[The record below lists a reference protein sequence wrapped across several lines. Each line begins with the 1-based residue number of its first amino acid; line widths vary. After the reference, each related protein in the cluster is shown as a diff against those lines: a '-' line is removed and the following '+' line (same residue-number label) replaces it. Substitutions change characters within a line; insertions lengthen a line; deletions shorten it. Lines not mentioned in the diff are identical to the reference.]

1 MVIFYAVVLYLF
13 ITTVIADRSQIPSNC
28 SFGISVTNTSSY
40 GPSILWILHDAT
52 ALNLYNLRASICR
65 QLLDKYDEWP
75 EDYKSGIINACAVC
89 IDQEHPERFIDDLE
103 RKHQQIHEKRRQR
116 KNMAI
121 INQSIPDSFASPGF
135 PLLVHIQ
142 ICLLRHQVERAAE
155 LTRKM
160 DSSSCLNDEVRDD
173 AWFNIWSYLLAE
185 GRLFLDG
192 NLDTPGYLKKRDFLY
207 NYMACQVSQKA
218 KIAMI
223 DFYQEVANRVCEQ
236 EDATLEEKQYVILAC
251 QQTVLRLL
259 LKMRGLGLNTIL
271 EFARETKW
279 PVEIPG
285 QKSAKDLNVWGAN
298 FLLQK
303 RKVPSTLIDETTGL
317 VDLLKRT
324 ELEPE
329 KACGLD
335 QVDSTLSSMKREL
348 PSAPIESSTAENEWH
363 LRESELLSDD
373 NRAKSS
379 TPGDDGGFEQQTV
392 IRASTSSVINNFYEE
407 NESGQNSEIDEEEDD
422 GLVILDDDDDHS
434 EVLVVENVDNDR
446 VLDVEDVDDG
456 EEDSD
461 DVDEDDKFMY
471 SDDDEDIVYSVDGN
485 VYSDV
490 EENNGRDV
498 EFGNYQNEEE
508 TEIFYRSKGEDTCAQ
523 EKHIKSDDSNDDRY
537 GQTEDEKRRMVEH
550 SEKMNNDSYREDR
563 KCRPDDGDND
573 IDEEIEDSDDF
584 KDSPDDVEYDDSD
597 PVDASVN
604 VKSFVGSFGHDGS
617 NTSQGADTPRNNH
630 ESNQVVGVD
639 MYENAADSDASPEN
653 STQNSED
660 LSVVEVDSEVVDTEN
675 PQLSESSPSFETANN
690 QNERKEDVANDYDV
704 TDPDHKHLP
713 KTHKD
718 RADIAAVRGEFGDTT
733 EEEDGNDRFR
743 ANRTAQAD
751 RRADALTVGVGYAS
765 QEDGYE
771 PEDTHGYTEEEVS
784 EAIHTEDEEDER
796 ILEQKPHFSDID
808 TSQHQT
814 GHTSHT
820 DIEDATRLLSGQS
833 RDIVGNT
840 DRQNSIEPASDDM
853 DMADERTEQ
862 EEDVVAEFSE
872 LEENP
877 ECSFELQIPPSES
890 TQAKTL
896 LEFAQKAQNKDNWVD
911 HLKDT
916 ESISDDVGS
925 KINDTPEVGQ
935 SDADDGLLP
944 QETEFNK
951 IGALSFDADD
961 EKYATEGCKSLE
973 TEEEEDTEKDNR
985 VDIFANEGVSTINDN
1000 NVNGAIDDQGN
1011 EFKTGND
1018 EKHISAVE
1026 NVQDKTQ
1033 HKNLNKAQELVI
1045 VEKDHSKVYN
1055 EDVEVLVHDE
1065 DNAAI
1070 GDEDGGGAIS
1080 DVNTKEILVPGKVP
1094 GRTSDEELMSDEDD
1108 CGKVDSKDVEVF
1120 AHGEDNVAS
1129 GNKDCGGAISDV
1141 NTKEIPEEVS
1151 GQTSDEE
1158 LVIVEKDCAKVDS
1171 EDVEVLLQDE
1181 DNVTKGNEDSG
1192 SAISDMKTQE
1202 IPEEVSGQTELVI
1215 AEKDCGEVDIE
1226 DVEVLLQDED
1236 NVAMGKEDSCGAI
1249 SDVNTKET
1257 PEDNPGQTL
1266 DKELVIVEKDCV
1278 EVDIEDVEVLL
1289 QDEDNV
1295 AKGSEA
1301 SGSAISDMNTQ
1312 EILEDVPGQTLDEE
1326 SVVEE
1331 DCGKVD
1337 SEDVE
1342 VLLQDEDTKEVLQRE
1357 ESDEI
1362 GSNEGGKASDGFRN
1376 EKAGDNAARV
1386 NKKSGNV
1393 DAVNHINNDDS
1404 EHTPNKE
1411 TASERKSGGINS
1423 NDMASG
1429 DSGGTFNDDT
1439 AIVADDLKEAKN
1451 DVADSVVEA
1460 RLEAS
1465 NTGDGTGESIIE
1477 KNEESMS
1484 LDEVCTE
1491 DRTSLSHGGALT
1503 SVDNPRSEIH
1513 DDTSSIVATEDQK
1526 SMTDDEVIIDETDA
1540 KREDQA
1546 MTGADKCQPNEDKC
1560 NDSTIAADVKLEGD
1574 TVGDAEV
1581 VAQNDTI
1588 DCLVNDAGEANE
1600 DCDDQSKEIAG
1611 KTGVGVGI
1619 EEVKDIMDV
1628 ENDFDAIDN
1637 CNGEMANKKEAQL
1650 GPNQAHLQEDKP
1662 VDTSNLLNDTEFPIL
1677 PSHNEEV
1684 LGINDSVEDKS
1695 FDIPQFIGGES
1706 SPQKEGS
1713 TRNNEGISGTFEK
1726 SNEDGNSIGDESVG
1740 GGDGSVISEIFQPIL
1755 PKKRKRHVDEDTSVS
1770 SSSTPRSQKQAS
1782 IRAKN
1787 GTAGTQRTGEDE
1799 DNGNVKSGM
1808 SVLKPSEHVEES
1820 STRAITTST
1829 SSLKARRGL
1838 PPRPPKEASKDPK
1851 RRITRS
1857 KKKIDDELPAQAK
1870 RSTRSSGAKAPKQ
1883 KTKDIANNDDASV
1896 QTTTSKRS
1904 TRSAARKLSSGAKAS
1919 KQKTEDIANNDDSSV
1934 QTTTSKR
1941 STRSA
1946 ARKLSSS
1953 AKAPKQKT
1961 EEIENDDDI
1970 SVQTNKS
1977 TRSTRSTRSAAKKL
1991 SSGAKVPKRETEEI
2005 ENVSVRTNTSTKSTR
2020 SAARR
2025 LSSVAKVPK
2034 HKNEVIENDD
2044 DVSVQTNKSTRST
2057 RSAVRKLS
2065 SGAKA
2070 PKQKAKEIENDD
2082 DMSVQ
2087 TNASTRSATRKL
2099 SSVATIRAPEKP
2111 AEDDDP
2117 YSDWT
2122 VKKLQVELKKRKIS
2136 YSTKLR
2142 KSELKEK
2149 LKSADEAKKGKN
2161 LM

>member
-13 ITTVIADRSQIPSNC
+13 ITTLIADRSQIPPNC
-28 SFGISVTNTSSY
+28 SFGISVTNISSH

-75 EDYKSGIINACAVC
+75 EDYKSDIINACAVC

-160 DSSSCLNDEVRDD
+160 DSSSFLNDEVRDD

-192 NLDTPGYLKKRDFLY
+192 NLDTPGYLKKRDFIY

-218 KIAMI
+218 KTAMI

-236 EDATLEEKQYVILAC
+236 EDAILEEKQYVILAC

-271 EFARETKW
+271 EFAQETKW

-285 QKSAKDLNVWGAN
+285 QKSTKDLNVWGAN

-303 RKVPSTLIDETTGL
+303 RKVPSTLIDERTGL

-324 ELEPE
+324 DLEPE
-329 KACGLD
+329 KAYGLD
-335 QVDSTLSSMKREL
+335 QVDSTLPSMKREL
-348 PSAPIESSTAENEWH
+348 PSVPIESSTAENEWH
-363 LRESELLSDD
+363 PRESELSSDD
-373 NRAKSS
+373 NRAKQL
-379 TPGDDGGFEQQTV
+379 TPGDDGGFEHQTV
-392 IRASTSSVINNFYEE
+392 IIANTSSVINNFYEE

-434 EVLVVENVDNDR
+434 EVLVVENEDNDQ

-456 EEDSD
+456 EGDSD
-461 DVDEDDKFMY
+461 DVDEEKFVY

-485 VYSDV
+485 AYSDD
-490 EENNGRDV
+490 EENNGRDA
-498 EFGNYQNEEE
+498 EFGNYQNKEEN
-508 TEIFYRSKGEDTCAQ
+508 EILHGIKGEDTCAQ
-523 EKHIKSDDSNDDRY
+523 EKHIESDDSNDNKY
-537 GQTEDEKRRMVEH
+537 GQTEDEKRRMVEY
-550 SEKMNNDSYREDR
+550 SEKMNNYNYREDI

-573 IDEEIEDSDDF
+573 LEEEIEDSDDF
-584 KDSPDDVEYDDSD
+584 KDSPDDVEDDHSD
-597 PVDASVN
+597 PVDASAN
-604 VKSFVGSFGHDGS
+604 VKSIVGCFGHDDS
-617 NTSQGADTPRNNH
+617 NTYQGADTPRNNH

-639 MYENAADSDASPEN
+639 IYENVADSDASPEG

-660 LSVVEVDSEVVDTEN
+660 LSVVEVDSNVVDTEN
-675 PQLSESSPSFETANN
+675 PQLSEYSPSFETANN
-690 QNERKEDVANDYDV
+690 QNERKEDVADDYDV
-704 TDPDHKHLP
+704 TYPEHTNLQ
-713 KTHKD
+713 KTRKD
-718 RADIAAVRGEFGDTT
+718 MADAAAVRGKFGDTT
-733 EEEDGNDRFR
+733 EEEDGIDRFR

-765 QEDGYE
+765 QVEDGYE

-796 ILEQKPHFSDID
+796 IIEQKPHFSNID
-808 TSQHQT
+808 TMQQQT

-820 DIEDATRLLSGQS
+820 DIEDAARLLSGQS
-833 RDIVGNT
+833 RGIVGNT

-862 EEDVVAEFSE
+862 EEDVAAELSE

-877 ECSFELQIPPSES
+877 ECSFELQIPPPES

-896 LEFAQKAQNKDNWVD
+896 LEFAQKAQNKDNWVGR
-911 HLKDT
+911 LKDI

-935 SDADDGLLP
+935 SDAEDRLLP
-944 QETEFNK
+944 QETEFDK

-973 TEEEEDTEKDNR
+973 TEEEEDTEIDSR
-985 VDIFANEGVSTINDN
+985 VDTFANEGVSTINDN
-1000 NVNGAIDDQGN
+1000 NVNGAIDDQRN
-1011 EFKTGND
+1011 EFKTGNE
-1018 EKHISAVE
+1018 EKHIGAVE
-1026 NVQDKTQ
+1026 IVQDKTQ
-1033 HKNLNKAQELVI
+1033 QKNLNEGQELVI
-1045 VEKDHSKVYN
+1045 VEKDHGKVDN
-1055 EDVEVLVHDE
+1055 EDVEVFVHDE
-1065 DNAAI
+1065 DNAAM
-1070 GDEDGGGAIS
+1070 GEEDSVGAIS
-1080 DVNTKEILVPGKVP
+1080 DVNTEKIMGSENVLGK
-1094 GRTSDEELMSDEDD
+1094 TSDEELMSVEKD

-1120 AHGEDNVAS
+1120 VHGEDNVAS
-1129 GNKDCGGAISDV
+1129 GNKDCGGAISDF

-1158 LVIVEKDCAKVDS
+1158 LAIVEKHCGKVDN
-1171 EDVEVLLQDE
+1171 EEVEGLLQDE
-1181 DNVTKGNEDSG
+1181 DN
-1192 SAISDMKTQE
+1192 A
-1202 IPEEVSGQTELVI
+1202 
-1215 AEKDCGEVDIE
+1215 
-1226 DVEVLLQDED
+1226 
-1236 NVAMGKEDSCGAI
+1236 AMGKEDSCGAI
-1249 SDVNTKET
+1249 SDVNTKEI
-1257 PEDNPGQTL
+1257 PEDNPDQTL
-1266 DKELVIVEKDCV
+1266 DEELVIVEKDCV
-1278 EVDIEDVEVLL
+1278 DSEDVEVLL

-1295 AKGSEA
+1295 AKGSED

-1312 EILEDVPGQTLDEE
+1312 EIPEDVPGQTLEDEL
-1326 SVVEE
+1326 VIVEKDRVE
-1331 DCGKVD
+1331 LD
-1337 SEDVE
+1337 SEDDE
-1342 VLLQDEDTKEVLQRE
+1342 VLLQDEDTMEVLQLE

-1376 EKAGDNAARV
+1376 DKSGDTAARV
-1386 NKKSGNV
+1386 NKKSDNV

-1404 EHTPNKE
+1404 ERTLNKE
-1411 TASERKSGGINS
+1411 TASEGESVGINI

-1439 AIVADDLKEAKN
+1439 AIVADDLKEAKKY
-1451 DVADSVVEA
+1451 VGDSVVEA

-1465 NTGDGTGESIIE
+1465 NMGNGTGESIIE

-1484 LDEVCTE
+1484 LDEVCNE
-1491 DRTSLSHGGALT
+1491 DRTSLSHGGALS
-1503 SVDNPRSEIH
+1503 SVDKPRSQIH
-1513 DDTSSIVATEDQK
+1513 DDTSSIVAAEEQK
-1526 SMTDDEVIIDETDA
+1526 SKTDDEVIVDETDA
-1540 KREDQA
+1540 KREDEA
-1546 MTGADKCQPNEDKC
+1546 MTGVDKYQPNENKC
-1560 NDSTIAADVKLEGD
+1560 NDSTIAADVKPEGD

-1581 VAQNDTI
+1581 VVQDNTI
-1588 DCLVNDAGEANE
+1588 GCLANDAGEANK
-1600 DCDDQSKEIAG
+1600 DCDDQTKKIAG
-1611 KTGVGVGI
+1611 KTGVGIGI
-1619 EEVKDIMDV
+1619 EGVKDIMDV
-1628 ENDFDAIDN
+1628 ENDFDVIDN
-1637 CNGEMANKKEAQL
+1637 SHGEMAKKKEAQL
-1650 GPNQAHLQEDKP
+1650 GPSQAHLQEDKP
-1662 VDTSNLLNDTEFPIL
+1662 VETSNLMNDTEFPIL
-1677 PSHNEEV
+1677 PSYNEEEF
-1684 LGINDSVEDKS
+1684 GINDSVEEKPS
-1695 FDIPQFIGGES
+1695 DIPQFIGGES

-1713 TRNNEGISGTFEK
+1713 TRSNEGIAGGFEK
-1726 SNEDGNSIGDESVG
+1726 SNEDGNSIRDESVG

-1755 PKKRKRHVDEDTSVS
+1755 PKKRKRHVDENTSVS
-1770 SSSTPRSQKQAS
+1770 SSSTPRSQKES
-1782 IRAKN
+1782 SNRAKN
-1787 GTAGTQRTGEDE
+1787 RTAGTQITGEDE
-1799 DNGNVKSGM
+1799 DDENVKSGM
-1808 SVLKPSEHVEES
+1808 SVLKPSEHVEEA
-1820 STRAITTST
+1820 STRAITKST
-1829 SSLKARRGL
+1829 LSLKVRRGL
-1838 PPRPPKEASKDPK
+1838 PPRPPKEANKDPK
-1851 RRITRS
+1851 RRVTRS

-1896 QTTTSKRS
+1896 QTTASTRS
-1904 TRSAARKLSSGAKAS
+1904 TRSAARKLPSGAKVP
-1919 KQKTEDIANNDDSSV
+1919 KYKTEDIANNDDASV
-1934 QTTTSKR
+1934 QTTTSKRSTRSATRKLSSGAKVSKHKTEDIVNNDDASVQTPTTKR

-1953 AKAPKQKT
+1953 AKAPKHKTEEIEKDDDVSVQTNKSKRSTRSAARKLSSVANIPKRET
-1961 EEIENDDDI
+1961 EEIENDDDV

-1977 TRSTRSTRSAAKKL
+1977 TRSTRSAAREL

-2005 ENVSVRTNTSTKSTR
+2005 ENVSVRTNTSTRSTR
-2020 SAARR
+2020 SAA
-2025 LSSVAKVPK
+2025 
-2034 HKNEVIENDD
+2034 
-2044 DVSVQTNKSTRST
+2044 
-2057 RSAVRKLS
+2057 RKLS

-2070 PKQKAKEIENDD
+2070 PKQKAKDIENDD

-2099 SSVATIRAPEKP
+2099 SSVATRRAPEKP

-2149 LKSADEAKKGKN
+2149 LKSADEAKKGKKP
-2161 LM
+2161 M